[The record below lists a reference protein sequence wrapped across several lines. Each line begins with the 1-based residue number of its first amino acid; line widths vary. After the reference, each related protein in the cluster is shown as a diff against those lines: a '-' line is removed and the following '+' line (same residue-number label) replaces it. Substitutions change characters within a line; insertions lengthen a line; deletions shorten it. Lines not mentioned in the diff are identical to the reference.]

1 MLSLLKQINKE
12 LEVKVI
18 IVILGLVLGSA
29 ANAQQWFSVNANC
42 SVNAGNIQCTAC
54 NYSYNR
60 AISCRLDARAV
71 SAYGYW
77 MNQYNTGTLY
87 PGNCMNVYIYANNPY
102 NDPIVNGSASAQCR
116 F

>member
-60 AISCRLDARAV
+60 AISCRLDVPTIHKSAV
-71 SAYGYW
+71 AIII
-77 MNQYNTGTLY
+77 MRRKALT
-87 PGNCMNVYIYANNPY
+87 NVLTRDYC
-102 NDPIVNGSASAQCR
+102 GS
-116 F
+116 